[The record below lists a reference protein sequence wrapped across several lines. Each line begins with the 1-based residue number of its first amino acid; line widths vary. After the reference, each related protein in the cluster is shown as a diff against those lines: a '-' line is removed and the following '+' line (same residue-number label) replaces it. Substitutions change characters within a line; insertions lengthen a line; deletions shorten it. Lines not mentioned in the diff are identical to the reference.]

1 MSAAVQWAPL
11 SPKVQWSIWLMG
23 LYTLFVILFG
33 AVVRIT
39 GSGAGCGQH
48 WPTCHGDIVPLESSI
63 ESLIE
68 YTHRLT
74 SGLCLWIVIGVAV
87 AVFRTTPKGHP
98 ARSPA
103 RVSIVF
109 IVTEALIGAGIVLLE
124 YVAGNASYYRAGWMA
139 LHLVNTFILMAAIGM
154 LAWNAR
160 FPSHRTL
167 TQHGTLAV
175 VGKGIVAGFMLI
187 SMTGAVSALGQTLFP
202 ALPGQTMVEH
212 VTADPYADTPYP
224 MLLRLV
230 HPLLAVAVAMVMVA
244 WAQRVADQFGG
255 RTRAAALWMLAF
267 VVAQVVVGF
276 VNVALNA
283 PGWMQLVHL
292 AVGNGVWLS
301 LIVVLASMGA
311 EPARASIA
319 GSGVG
324 LTSEASV

>member
-1 MSAAVQWAPL
+1 MSAAVHWEPV
-11 SPKVQWSIWLMG
+11 SKRVQWSIWLMG

-48 WPTCHGDIVPLESSI
+48 WPTCHGDIVPLDASV

-74 SGLCLWIVIGVAV
+74 SGLCLWLVIGVAV
-87 AVFRTTPKGHP
+87 AVYRTTVPGHP
-98 ARSPA
+98 ARLPA
-103 RVSIVF
+103 RVSVVF

-124 YVAGNASYYRAGWMA
+124 YVAENTSYYRAGWMA
-139 LHLVNTFILMAAIGM
+139 LHLVNTFILMGAIGM
-154 LAWNAR
+154 LAWDAR
-160 FPSHRTL
+160 FPARRTL
-167 TQHGTLAV
+167 TQHGMLAV
-175 VGKGIVAGFMLI
+175 VGKGIVVLFMLI

-202 ALPGQTMVEH
+202 ALPEQTIVEH

-230 HPLLAVAVAMVMVA
+230 HPLLAVAVAMAMIA
-244 WAQRVADQFGG
+244 WSQRVAEQFSG
-255 RTRAAALWMLAF
+255 RTRTTAQWMLGF

-276 VNVALNA
+276 GNVALDA

-301 LIVVLASMGA
+301 LVAVLASMGA
-311 EPARASIA
+311 EPARTAFA
-319 GSGVG
+319 GSGV
-324 LTSEASV
+324 TSAVGGAS